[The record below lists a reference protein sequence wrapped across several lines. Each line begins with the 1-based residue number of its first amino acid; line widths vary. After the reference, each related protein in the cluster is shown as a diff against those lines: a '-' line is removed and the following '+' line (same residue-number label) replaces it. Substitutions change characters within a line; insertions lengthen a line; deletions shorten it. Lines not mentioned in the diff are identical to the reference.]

1 MVISAKFASGFIQNL
16 SALGVEVWLDG
27 GWGVDALLGLQS
39 RPHDDLDIVV
49 ADKDLRKALNMLEED
64 GFVPVPRPD
73 TRPWNF
79 VLSDTDGRDVDFHVV
94 VFDSA
99 GNGVYSLPENGEAY
113 PAEAFSGRG
122 FVNGVPVKCM
132 SATSQIANKQ
142 DHELR
147 DKDHHDLRLLRAK
160 LGIA

>member
-1 MVISAKFASGFIQNL
+1 MVISAKFVSGFIQNL

-73 TRPWNF
+73 TCLWNF
-79 VLSDTDGRDVDFHVV
+79 VLGDADGRDVDFHVV
-94 VFDSA
+94 AFDEA
-99 GNGVYSLPENGEAY
+99 GNGIYGPPENGEAY

-160 LGIA
+160 LGVA